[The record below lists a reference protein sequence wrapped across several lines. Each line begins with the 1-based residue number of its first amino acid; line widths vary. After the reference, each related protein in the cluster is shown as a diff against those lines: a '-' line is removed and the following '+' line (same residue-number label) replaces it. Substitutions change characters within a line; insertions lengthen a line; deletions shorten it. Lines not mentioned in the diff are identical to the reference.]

1 MCCILLLFS
10 CYLVNQQCAYICTYV
25 CVFVVA
31 GGTIQECSTPA
42 MCLENASPWLP
53 RSPSM
58 GLVNTCCCP
67 PSADTAHTQHFIT
80 MVVLT
85 HSTCTPSSLVCFTP
99 ELWLTT
105 FLKWT
110 PHTLG
115 ISTVYAC
122 LPMSLCLPAP
132 RRVVSHL
139 PGDYWLALAQATQK
153 TSLSSSKLQ
162 PNLIQSGLNHSLGS
176 SPMLLRVFFTSL

>member
-1 MCCILLLFS
+1 MQEEGSFFFLVLMCCILLLFS

-67 PSADTAHTQHFIT
+67 PSADTAHTTFHNHGGADSLYMHTQQLGLLHPRVMTYNLPEVNTTYSGHFNCLC
-80 MVVLT
+80 MPAHESLFA
-85 HSTCTPSSLVCFTP
+85 CTQEGCFP
-99 ELWLTT
+99 
-105 FLKWT
+105 
-110 PHTLG
+110 
-115 ISTVYAC
+115 
-122 LPMSLCLPAP
+122 
-132 RRVVSHL
+132 
-139 PGDYWLALAQATQK
+139 LAW
-153 TSLSSSKLQ
+153 
-162 PNLIQSGLNHSLGS
+162 
-176 SPMLLRVFFTSL
+176 